1 MMRRRISVSS
11 VPSTHPGEELLE
23 ILNELNI
30 SAEAFAQA
38 TGMRLE
44 LLNRVLK
51 SQHPITPYIA
61 ARIANELDMTSESW
75 LHLQLLHD
83 EDMKSEESSRIQPI
97 PQEVVR

>member
-1 MMRRRISVSS
+1 MAT

-23 ILNELNI
+23 ILNELDI

-38 TGMRLE
+38 TGMSVDLVSRIVE
-44 LLNRVLK
+44 AR
-51 SQHPITPYIA
+51 HPITPDIA
-61 ARIANELDMTSESW
+61 ARVAKELNMTPESW

-83 EDMKSEESSRIQPI
+83 EDMKREESSGIRPI